1 MTVQGTVSGA
11 KSFFFSE
18 DKSGPGN
25 DVTHIGMMNA
35 TVKESP
41 AAGIL
46 KRAKQ
51 PSQRGLRKGHEVPSK
66 W

>member
-18 DKSGPGN
+18 VKNREDKSGPGN
-25 DVTHIGMMNA
+25 DLTHIGMMNA

-51 PSQRGLRKGHEVPSK
+51 PSQRGL
-66 W
+66 